1 MKFSLPAL
9 FATLHVVPVAL
20 ADVKFVSVNQGDVLT
35 VGYGPKPITVEWVES
50 GKSPKIS
57 DLETYELHL
66 CAGTNDNFASIKTI
80 SNEGHFSHGN
90 TAQGVISPSDG
101 GDTANAYFFRIVS
114 TTKDGQTVTNY
125 SPRFSLQGMSG
136 KFPESIADSLKDTI
150 LDVASPG
157 DLNHFE
163 LRQQVGGAAAA
174 ASNLADASY
183 LLAYTLQT
191 GLTRYAPM
199 PKIPGSTITK
209 SHTTMLYPTSAFT
222 KFTAG
227 KSPDAQ
233 LTLTQSQTYTHT
245 SIEATQSAAANPTDD
260 MAKFLARWKD

>member
-1 MKFSLPAL
+1 MKSSLPAL
-9 FATLHVVPVAL
+9 FATLVPVAL
-20 ADVKFVSVNQGDVLT
+20 ADVKFVSVNEGDVLT

-50 GKSPKIS
+50 GKSPRIS
-57 DLETYELHL
+57 DLETYELDL
-66 CAGTNDNFASIKTI
+66 CAGPNDNFASIKTI
-80 SNEGHFSHGN
+80 SREGRFSQGN
-90 TAQGVISPSDG
+90 TAEGVISPSDG
-101 GDTANAYFFRIVS
+101 GDTANAYFWRIVS
-114 TTKDGQTVTNY
+114 TTKDGRTVTNY
-125 SPRFSLQGMSG
+125 SPRFSLHGMSG
-136 KFPESIADSLKDTI
+136 KFPESIAESLKDSI

-174 ASNLADASY
+174 ASDLADASY

-222 KFTAG
+222 KFTTPG

-233 LTLTQSQTYTHT
+233 MTLTQSQTYSHT